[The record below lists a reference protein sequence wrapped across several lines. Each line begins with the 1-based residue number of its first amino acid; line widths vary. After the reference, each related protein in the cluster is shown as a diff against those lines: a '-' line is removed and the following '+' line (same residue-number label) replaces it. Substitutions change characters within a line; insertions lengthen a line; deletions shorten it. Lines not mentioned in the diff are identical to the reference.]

1 MLPEDDVRKIRDDL
15 VFLENMGFGPFVDEI
30 QTLNTVLEDYK
41 TPDRSAE
48 DGKQ

>member
-1 MLPEDDVRKIRDDL
+1 MLSEDDIKKIRDDL

-30 QTLNTVLEDYK
+30 QTLNMVLEDDK
-41 TPDRSAE
+41 IPDERRE